1 MNTSQWD
8 WINWRSSSRHSLSA
22 SKIEVARLN
31 EEAPSF
37 HVEIPGEVS
46 PHSGSTGDLLHE
58 ENLSQPQPGVGQ
70 LCCPQLSSDRCCG
83 GVDRGVHCSGLHE
96 VMF

>member
-8 WINWRSSSRHSLSA
+8 WINWRSSTRHSLSA

-31 EEAPSF
+31 EEAPTFSKF
-37 HVEIPGEVS
+37 PRGNGW
-46 PHSGSTGDLLHE
+46 GSQSSLR
-58 ENLSQPQPGVGQ
+58 QPQPGVGQ
-70 LCCPQLSSDRCCG
+70 LCCSQLSSDRCCG
-83 GVDRGVHCSGLHE
+83 GVDRGVHCSDLHE